1 MKVLT
6 LNTETFEKESLK
18 LISKLEV
25 NPDLV
30 VGILSGGGH
39 VLEAIKQHPNVKS
52 SLFEVVTLQR
62 QSTNVKQRFL
72 KPVLSI
78 LPYSILNW
86 LRIFESNSVKAKIS
100 NLNLEKLQD
109 NTIAFDTRN
118 TIAKPIKNILI
129 IDDAI
134 DSGKTMFVV
143 KSNLQQKFPKAKIKI
158 AVLAWTIDSSII
170 KPDYYLYNNTLLRF
184 PWSNDYKRK

>member
-39 VLEAIKQHPNVKS
+39 VLEAIKKHPNVKS

-86 LRIFESNSVKAKIS
+86 LRILESNSVKAKIS

>member
-86 LRIFESNSVKAKIS
+86 LRILESNSVKAKIS
-100 NLNLEKLQD
+100 NLDLEKLQD
-109 NTIAFDTRN
+109 NTIAFDTVN
-118 TIAKPIKNILI
+118 TIAKPIKNMLI

-158 AVLAWTIDSSII
+158 AVLAWTLDSSII

>member
-86 LRIFESNSVKAKIS
+86 LRILESNSVKAKIS
-100 NLNLEKLQD
+100 NLDLEKLQD
-109 NTIAFDTRN
+109 NTIAFDTVN
-118 TIAKPIKNILI
+118 TISKPIKNMLI

-143 KSNLQQKFPKAKIKI
+143 KNNLQQKFPKAKIKI

-184 PWSNDYKRK
+184 PWSNDFKRK

>member
-86 LRIFESNSVKAKIS
+86 LRILESNSVKAKIS
-100 NLNLEKLQD
+100 NLDLEKLQD
-109 NTIAFDTRN
+109 NIIVFDTVN
-118 TIAKPIKNILI
+118 TIAKPIKNMLI

>member
-39 VLEAIKQHPNVKS
+39 VLEAIKKHPNVKS

-78 LPYSILNW
+78 FPYSILNW
-86 LRIFESNSVKAKIS
+86 LRILESNSVKAKIS

-170 KPDYYLYNNTLLRF
+170 KPDYYLYNNILLRF

>member
-86 LRIFESNSVKAKIS
+86 LRILESNSVKAKIS

>member
-39 VLEAIKQHPNVKS
+39 VLEAIKKHPNVKS
-52 SLFEVVTLQR
+52 SLFELVTLQR

>member
-86 LRIFESNSVKAKIS
+86 LRILESNSVKAKIS

-170 KPDYYLYNNTLLRF
+170 KPDYYLYNNILLRF

>member
-86 LRIFESNSVKAKIS
+86 LRILESNSVKAKIS
-100 NLNLEKLQD
+100 NLDLEKLQD
-109 NTIAFDTRN
+109 NTIAFDTVN
-118 TIAKPIKNILI
+118 TIAKPIKNMLI

>member
-86 LRIFESNSVKAKIS
+86 LRILESNSVKAKIS
-100 NLNLEKLQD
+100 NLDLEKLQD
-109 NTIAFDTRN
+109 NIIAFDTVN
-118 TIAKPIKNILI
+118 TIAKPIKNMLI

-143 KSNLQQKFPKAKIKI
+143 KNNLQQKFPKAKIKI

>member
-52 SLFEVVTLQR
+52 SLFELVTLQR

>member
-78 LPYSILNW
+78 FPYSILNW
-86 LRIFESNSVKAKIS
+86 LRILESNLS
-100 NLNLEKLQD
+100 
-109 NTIAFDTRN
+109 
-118 TIAKPIKNILI
+118 LI
-129 IDDAI
+129 HI
-134 DSGKTMFVV
+134 
-143 KSNLQQKFPKAKIKI
+143 
-158 AVLAWTIDSSII
+158 
-170 KPDYYLYNNTLLRF
+170 
-184 PWSNDYKRK
+184 